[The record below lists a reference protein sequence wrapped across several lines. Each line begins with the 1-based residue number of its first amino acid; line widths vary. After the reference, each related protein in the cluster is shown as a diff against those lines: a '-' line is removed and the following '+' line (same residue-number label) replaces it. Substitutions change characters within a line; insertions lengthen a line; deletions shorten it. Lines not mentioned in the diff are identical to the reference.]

1 MHLNKNHPDVIIVG
15 AGITGCATA
24 LALAESGAK
33 VEVIERYHAGAMA
46 RVGLLPELAIRQG
59 SS

>member
-1 MHLNKNHPDVIIVG
+1 MRFKTNHPDVIIVG

-33 VEVIERYHAGAMA
+33 VEVIESYHAGLWL
-46 RVGLLPELAIRQG
+46 RVGLLLE
-59 SS
+59 